1 MSRRLTPRSAQS
13 LVSLRRVTASR
24 GRIPLH
30 GPAKGIEV
38 GHAEP
43 SVGFSTAIP
52 EKFTSKTEYANTQQ
66 DLTGSWYT

>member
-1 MSRRLTPRSAQS
+1 
-13 LVSLRRVTASR
+13 V
-24 GRIPLH
+24 
-30 GPAKGIEV
+30 PAGDRYHSTDLPNGTEV

-43 SVGFSTAIP
+43 FVGFSRAIP